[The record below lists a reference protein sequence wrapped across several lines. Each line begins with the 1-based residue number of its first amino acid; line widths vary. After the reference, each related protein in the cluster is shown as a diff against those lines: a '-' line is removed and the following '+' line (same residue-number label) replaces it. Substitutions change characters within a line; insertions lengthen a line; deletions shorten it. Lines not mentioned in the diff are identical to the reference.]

1 MQDAANANTGA
12 PPPRTTLLDRA
23 VIVMNAIG
31 SLWVLALVILID
43 IDAGGR
49 TLFNMPIAGMIEFVA
64 VSLAVIVFC
73 QLADTIRLG
82 KLTRSDTFIA
92 RMAGG
97 AQGGRAIAAGF
108 ELLGAIVMALIVVG
122 TVPLM
127 LQSYERGYFIGV
139 RGVFTFPDWPV
150 KAIVVIG
157 ATAALLC
164 FLVRVRRLWL
174 GLPTNLGAEAHEAGE

>member
-1 MQDAANANTGA
+1 MKDAVNADSGA

-23 VIVMNAIG
+23 VIVMNAVG
-31 SLWVLALVILID
+31 SLWVLMLVVLID

-49 TLFNMPIAGMIEFVA
+49 TLFNLPMAGMIEFVA

-82 KLTRSDTFIA
+82 KLTRSDAFLS
-92 RMAGG
+92 RMAAGRR
-97 AQGGRAIAAGF
+97 GGRAVAAGF
-108 ELLGAIVMALIVVG
+108 ELLGALVMGLIMVG
-122 TVPLM
+122 TVPLL

-164 FLVRVRRLWL
+164 FLVRARRLWL
-174 GLPTNLGAEAHEAGE
+174 GLPTNLGAEAQEAGE

>member
-1 MQDAANANTGA
+1 MQDSANADTGA
-12 PPPRTTLLDRA
+12 TAPRTTLLDRA

-31 SLWVLALVILID
+31 SLWVLALVVLID
-43 IDAGGR
+43 MDAGGR

-97 AQGGRAIAAGF
+97 SQGGRTIAAGF

-122 TVPLM
+122 TFPLM

-164 FLVRVRRLWL
+164 FLVRARRLWL

>member
-1 MQDAANANTGA
+1 MKGTMNADSGA

-23 VIVMNAIG
+23 VIVMNAVG
-31 SLWVLALVILID
+31 SLWVLFLVVLID

-82 KLTRSDTFIA
+82 KLTRSDTFLA
-92 RMAGG
+92 RLAGG
-97 AQGGRAIAAGF
+97 TQGGRAVAAGF
-108 ELLGAIVMALIVVG
+108 ELLGAVVMGLILAG
-122 TVPLM
+122 TIPLL

-139 RGVFTFPDWPV
+139 RGVFAFPDWPV
-150 KAIVVIG
+150 KAVVVIG
-157 ATAALLC
+157 AVAALLC
-164 FLVRVRRLWL
+164 FLVRVRRIWL
-174 GLPTNLGAEAHEAGE
+174 GLPTNLGADPHEAGE

>member
-1 MQDAANANTGA
+1 MHDSPDLESGA
-12 PPPRTTLLDRA
+12 RPRATLLDRV

-31 SLWVLALVILID
+31 SLWVLLLVLLID

-49 TLFNMPIAGMIEFVA
+49 TFFNLPIAGMIEFVA
-64 VSLAVIVFC
+64 VSLAVIRFC

-82 KLTRSDTFIA
+82 RLTRSDTFLS
-92 RMAGG
+92 RMA
-97 AQGGRAIAAGF
+97 AGGRGGRSVAAAF
-108 ELLGAIVMALIVVG
+108 EALGAVIMGLIVVG

-150 KAIVVIG
+150 KAIIVVG
-157 ATAALLC
+157 AAAALLC
-164 FLVRVRRLWL
+164 FAVRARRLWL
-174 GLPTNLGAEAHEAGE
+174 GLPTTFGEEPQDGG